1 MPKLIVSQFSC
12 IDHAELNVAPLTVI
26 IGPQASGKSVIC
38 KLLYFFYNIITV
50 KFFDADEIDSWKDFQ
65 ANLVAEFN
73 IWFPSTAWGKKK
85 FVITFSASP
94 IEITITRTVS
104 ANRPGKNVR
113 LVASDYLRDQFTRFR
128 KLIDERKSAVESSKR
143 PNAYEELFR
152 IENLLRRSMERDL
165 ADNYFGFQTFV
176 PAGRSFFTNIGK
188 AVTVFERGGVLDPVT
203 IAFGRLFTLLR
214 DRWNRQVFIV
224 EEGQHL
230 VRRLTNRR
238 QALAQQFFGGE
249 IKVEKDKEYVIS
261 GDGRRIPFSI
271 LSSGQQELLP
281 LWMTMEFLV
290 ERQRGKQLV
299 YIEEPEAHL
308 FPTAQ
313 GSLIEYLASALM
325 SNKGLNLLI
334 TTHSPYVLAKLNN
347 SLKAFSLSTKVDDK
361 QKVSIAKIM
370 PKDSW
375 LDPRNIHAYAVIER
389 GLYPILNEDGLID
402 AAYLDAV
409 SGEIA
414 EQFSQLMEIEFPQ

>member
-1 MPKLIVSQFSC
+1 MPRLVVSQFSC
-12 IDHAELNVAPLTVI
+12 IDHAELDVAPLTVI

-50 KFFDADEIDSWKDFQ
+50 KFFDAEEIDNWKDFQ
-65 ANLVAEFN
+65 SNLVAEFN
-73 IWFPSTAWGKKK
+73 VWFPSTAWGNKK
-85 FVITFSASP
+85 FFITFSAAP

-113 LVASDYLRDQFTRFR
+113 LAASDYLKEQFTKFR
-128 KLIDERKSAVESSKR
+128 TLIDERKKAVESSKR

-152 IENLLRRSMERDL
+152 IENLLRRNMERDL
-165 ADNYFGFQTFV
+165 EDNYFGSQTFV

-224 EEGQHL
+224 EEQHL
-230 VRRLTNRR
+230 IRRLTNRR

-261 GDGRRIPFSI
+261 ADGRRIPFSI

-313 GSLIEYLASALM
+313 GSLIEYLASALT
-325 SNKGLNLLI
+325 SNQGLNLVI

-361 QKVSIAKIM
+361 QKGIISKIL

-375 LDPRNIHAYAVIER
+375 LDPKNIRAYAMIER
-389 GLYPILNEDGLID
+389 DLYKILDDDGLID